1 MAHLLTRK
9 RCAVG
14 AEFRRRSIGA
24 ALVRF
29 GNQSVFVLQPH
40 VLVKGSRN
48 QCGFLFFFVFSVLY
62 PSSPAGPLYHVE
74 ANSMV
79 HVMVFQFGLCR
90 VSGGAGTVMV
100 FPSSLGRAAYAATRE
115 GWEGTGYPSSPSS
128 NACRSHPRAPF
139 LVWSPRPVI
148 R

>member
-1 MAHLLTRK
+1 MAHLLIRK

-14 AEFRRRSIGA
+14 ADFRRRSIGA

-48 QCGFLFFFVFSVLY
+48 QCGFLFLSILY
-62 PSSPAGPLYHVE
+62 PLLSGWPLVPRGSE
-74 ANSMV
+74 LLWQA
-79 HVMVFQFGLCR
+79 MVFQFGLCR
-90 VSGGAGTVMV
+90 VSGGVGTVMV

-115 GWEGTGYPSSPSS
+115 GWEGTGYPSSPRAD
-128 NACRSHPRAPF
+128 ACRSHP
-139 LVWSPRPVI
+139 
-148 R
+148 

>member
-48 QCGFLFFFVFSVLY
+48 QCGFLFLSVLY
-62 PSSPAGPLYHVE
+62 PSSPAGPLYHVG
-74 ANSMV
+74 ANSCGKRWFFSLV
-79 HVMVFQFGLCR
+79 CVVFLEEW
-90 VSGGAGTVMV
+90 V
-100 FPSSLGRAAYAATRE
+100 L
-115 GWEGTGYPSSPSS
+115 
-128 NACRSHPRAPF
+128 
-139 LVWSPRPVI
+139 
-148 R
+148 